1 MKKYFTLTLLLFC
14 VSFIFGETGY
24 RDVEWYSEEKTV
36 SKKIDLYPALS
47 KEIEKK
53 IELEDVGLKINNEN
67 KAILGEINQ
76 VSYFFSNEEA
86 FYPKYTEGKKF
97 RLIGVAYITSTEN
110 LQRLKNNFN
119 KLVQKYIE
127 ARSDFK
133 EIIENEFF
141 KETDFNK
148 LNNSTIDTL
157 IKTVMA
163 TMSWDF
169 ERYGKNSPTFGNLA
183 PDEDSTKKN
192 GTLYIYDFNE
202 DTRVYIYDN
211 IIKDKAVVV
220 YVPHEQ
226 DY

>member
-1 MKKYFTLTLLLFC
+1 MKKYFVLMLLTLCTFC
-14 VSFIFGETGY
+14 VFGETGY
-24 RDVEWYSEEKTV
+24 RGIEWYSEEKTV
-36 SKKIDLYPALS
+36 SKKINLYPALS

-53 IELEDVGLKINNEN
+53 IELLGYERPKIHNEDKV
-67 KAILGEINQ
+67 ILGELNE
-76 VSYFFSNEEA
+76 VSYFFYKGGA
-86 FYPKYTEGKKF
+86 FYPKYTEGKRF
-97 RLIGVAYITSTEN
+97 RLIGIAYITQTEN
-110 LQRLKNNFN
+110 VLRLENNFN

-127 ARSDFK
+127 VRSDFK
-133 EIIENEFF
+133 EVIENELF

-169 ERYGKNSPTFGNLA
+169 ENYGLVGDLV
-183 PDEDSTKKN
+183 PDEDSTEKK
-192 GTLYIYDFNE
+192 GTLYIYDFND

-211 IIKDKAVVV
+211 VITGKAVVV